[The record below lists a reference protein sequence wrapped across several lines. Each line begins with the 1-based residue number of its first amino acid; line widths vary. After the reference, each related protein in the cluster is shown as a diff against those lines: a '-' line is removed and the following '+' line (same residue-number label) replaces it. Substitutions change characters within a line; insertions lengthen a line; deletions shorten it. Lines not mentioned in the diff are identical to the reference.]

1 MKATVTKY
9 FKITFSMTAV
19 CQPQSL
25 LEVEFDENFVDYQLR
40 CMWITIVYAAKQQQY
55 QEPKVTQNRSEY

>member
-40 CMWITIVYAAKQQQY
+40 CMW
-55 QEPKVTQNRSEY
+55 SL